1 MQSTLACPI
10 YTLYSCIQ
18 TTSLA
23 RQPLFSTS
31 LLLCNHPLLLCNHP
45 FPSSPAPNKPKNVWC
60 VRLQRPN
67 DTDTH
72 KFPTLPLSTSWA
84 QTCAPDQPC
93 THVHRL
99 HNTTLTTG
107 SPTGLHTQLV
117 QSTLCTAA
125 RWPIQAR
132 CIRNYKHSHS
142 M

>member
-1 MQSTLACPI
+1 MIMQSTLACPI

-31 LLLCNHPLLLCNHP
+31 LLFCNHPLLLCNH
-45 FPSSPAPNKPKNVWC
+45 

-84 QTCAPDQPC
+84 QTCALDQPC
-93 THVHRL
+93 TYVYRL
-99 HNTTLTTG
+99 HNSMLTTG

-125 RWPIQAR
+125 RWPISAR